1 MHTFDVHR
9 GTREVAMSL
18 FSGLV
23 WLVTFGRVSRASS
36 TEDDRAG
43 MGTAFGL
50 DASMVPAETLA
61 SDSADSPQRA
71 APPWEHRLIRRS
83 SL

>member
-1 MHTFDVHR
+1 
-9 GTREVAMSL
+9 MSL

-23 WLVTFGRVSRASS
+23 WLVTFGRASRTPS

-50 DASMVPAETLA
+50 DASMVPAEALVG
-61 SDSADSPQRA
+61 DYADSSLRA